1 MLLGGERASGK
12 FRRSEGAVVPER
24 RDHAAHLG
32 NSRGID
38 TRADDADTFAGV
50 GEHLAP
56 GIDDQRVAI
65 AAPPGGVLA
74 PLRRGKD
81 EAAVLDRP
89 ARAIAHANG
98 RCPSAP

>member
-1 MLLGGERASGK
+1 MRSTRTPSSMLFGRERASGK
-12 FRRSEGAVVPER
+12 FRRSECAVVPER

-38 TRADDADTFAGV
+38 TRANDAHTLTGI
-50 GEHLAP
+50 GEHLTP

-65 AAPPGGVLA
+65 AAPAAGVLA

-89 ARAIAHANG
+89 GAQ
-98 RCPSAP
+98 